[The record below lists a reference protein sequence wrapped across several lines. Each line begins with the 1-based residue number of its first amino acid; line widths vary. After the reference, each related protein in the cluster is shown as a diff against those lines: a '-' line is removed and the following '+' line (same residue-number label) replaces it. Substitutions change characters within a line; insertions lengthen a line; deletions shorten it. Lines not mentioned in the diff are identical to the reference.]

1 MLVSVL
7 IMLAGVTIAALSQLI
22 LKKAADK
29 HYDSLIQQ
37 YMNVPVMLGYGM
49 MFGSTF
55 CTILAHRKL
64 PLSWSPLWD
73 AASQILVILIGLL
86 VLHEKISKRKAAGF
100 CLMIAGILIFLL

>member
-37 YMNVPVMLGYGM
+37 YM
-49 MFGSTF
+49 
-55 CTILAHRKL
+55 
-64 PLSWSPLWD
+64 PLHN
-73 AASQILVILIGLL
+73 I
-86 VLHEKISKRKAAGF
+86 
-100 CLMIAGILIFLL
+100 